1 MATAPSPVERISTAK
16 EPATG
21 KGSPKAKVLA
31 LGACALVQSVHHVS
45 RGVCDEFYIYGEI
58 LFLAAVVNNLADG
71 GDVLVKR
78 KKFVGG
84 RSVGRS
90 S

>member
-1 MATAPSPVERISTAK
+1 MYQALFSSPLSGGESKKR
-16 EPATG
+16 TG
-21 KGSPKAKVLA
+21 YEAIHI
-31 LGACALVQSVHHVS
+31 VQSVHLP

-71 GDVLVKR
+71 DDVLVKR